1 MEYAGFLK
9 LPHQNDNALKII
21 SWNINGAKSKLENMH
36 VYNFLSNF
44 DIISLNEV
52 KSSMYISIPGY
63 VSYKS
68 KHVSG
73 AAALRGGT
81 VVFVRNYLSSQI
93 YNFDNNIVDQ
103 VWLQIQ
109 CVPDT
114 MFGFCYIPPTDSPY
128 FSHQSFVALH
138 EKKLNCNNSTKFCI
152 IGDLNARFGNSVRN
166 ISLQSSNSDIKEC
179 MYPHLPDDIS
189 TPNDNA
195 YLLSTVCIDN
205 NFLVLNNVK
214 TPTKYFPS
222 QKTFKR
228 RNQWISEL
236 DTTIVSYELLNCLSN
251 FTVHQTDWLPSDH
264 APISVDLKPCRFN
277 IDRIL
282 LRASCLGGHGALMGQ
297 HNHDYIGNRP
307 IRFGQINL
315 NEFSNTINNTP
326 VPNID
331 YSNINTMVSDI
342 SNMLYEYANNC
353 RISDSNIASSSEYN
367 TMPGM
372 PNVNTVSDHNSA
384 SNLSNYSRW
393 ERLLRDPDDSRV
405 WKAIDWKGQFIENA
419 TNSESPSDND
429 FKTFMNLRVPNISK
443 TLNQMI

>member
-81 VVFVRNYLSSQI
+81 VVFVKNYLSGQV
-93 YNFDNNIVDQ
+93 YNFDNNILDQ

-138 EKKLNCNNSTKFCI
+138 EKKLNCNYSTKFCI

-166 ISLQSSNSDIKEC
+166 ISSDIKE
-179 MYPHLPDDIS
+179 
-189 TPNDNA
+189 
-195 YLLSTVCIDN
+195 
-205 NFLVLNNVK
+205 
-214 TPTKYFPS
+214 
-222 QKTFKR
+222 
-228 RNQWISEL
+228 
-236 DTTIVSYELLNCLSN
+236 
-251 FTVHQTDWLPSDH
+251 
-264 APISVDLKPCRFN
+264 
-277 IDRIL
+277 
-282 LRASCLGGHGALMGQ
+282 
-297 HNHDYIGNRP
+297 
-307 IRFGQINL
+307 
-315 NEFSNTINNTP
+315 
-326 VPNID
+326 
-331 YSNINTMVSDI
+331 
-342 SNMLYEYANNC
+342 
-353 RISDSNIASSSEYN
+353 
-367 TMPGM
+367 
-372 PNVNTVSDHNSA
+372 
-384 SNLSNYSRW
+384 
-393 ERLLRDPDDSRV
+393 
-405 WKAIDWKGQFIENA
+405 
-419 TNSESPSDND
+419 
-429 FKTFMNLRVPNISK
+429 
-443 TLNQMI
+443 